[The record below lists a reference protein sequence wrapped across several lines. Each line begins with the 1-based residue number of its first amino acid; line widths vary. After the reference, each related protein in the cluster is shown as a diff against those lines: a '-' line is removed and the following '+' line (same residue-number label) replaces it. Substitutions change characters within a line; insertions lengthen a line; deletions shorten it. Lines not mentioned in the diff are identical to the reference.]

1 MDTAVLLEYA
11 WVLLVL
17 IGLEGVLAADNA
29 VVLAMVIRHLPEEQR
44 KKALFYGLAGAFV
57 FRFASLFLISY
68 LIDVWQIQAIGAIY
82 LLYLSLH
89 YIWRKFI
96 LHKTKSAKSVKAPAS
111 FWKTVLKVELADFAF
126 AVDSILA
133 AVALAMTLPETALP
147 TIGQMDGG
155 QFIVVLLGGIVGIV
169 IMRFAA
175 SKFVSLLE
183 KRPNLETGAYI
194 IVGWV
199 GVKLAVFTISHP
211 DLGILPE
218 HFPESTPWKLIFWSV
233 LVLIIIISWIASG
246 KGKKPEQEHSIT

>member
-1 MDTAVLLEYA
+1 METAVLLEYA

-246 KGKKPEQEHSIT
+246 KGKKPKQEHSIT

>member
-1 MDTAVLLEYA
+1 MDTALLLEYG
-11 WVLLVL
+11 WVLLIL

-29 VVLAMVIRHLPEEQR
+29 VVLAMVIRHLPTDQR

-68 LIDVWQIQAIGAIY
+68 LVDVWQIQAIGAIY

-96 LHKTKSAKSVKAPAS
+96 MYKTKSAKSVKAPS
-111 FWKTVLKVELADFAF
+111 GFWKTVLKVELADFAF

-133 AVALAMTLPETALP
+133 AVALAMTLPETNLP
-147 TIGQMDGG
+147 MIGQMDGG
-155 QFIVVLLGGIVGIV
+155 HFIVILTGGIVGIV

-175 SKFVSLLE
+175 SKFVTLLE

-199 GVKLAVFTISHP
+199 GVKLAVFTLSHP
-211 DLGILPE
+211 DLAVLPE
-218 HFPESTPWKLIFWSV
+218 HFPESTPWKLTFWSV
-233 LVLIIIISWIASG
+233 LVLIIVISWVTSG
-246 KGKKPEQEHSIT
+246 KGKQRVEQ

>member
-1 MDTAVLLEYA
+1 MTTAILLEYA

-17 IGLEGVLAADNA
+17 IGLEGILAADNA
-29 VVLAMVIRHLPEEQR
+29 VVLAMVIRHLPEKQR
-44 KKALFYGLAGAFV
+44 KKALFYGLAGAFI

-68 LIDVWQIQAIGAIY
+68 LIEVWQIQAVGAVY

-96 LHKTKSAKSVKAPAS
+96 RHKTKSAKAVKAPAG

-133 AVALAMTLPETALP
+133 AVALAMTLPETTLP
-147 TIGQMDGG
+147 RIGQMDGG
-155 QFIVVLLGGIVGIV
+155 QFIVILLGGIVGII

-199 GVKLAVFTISHP
+199 GVKLAVFTLSHP
-211 DLGILPE
+211 DLGVLPE
-218 HFPESTPWKLIFWSV
+218 HFPESTPWKIIFWSV
-233 LVLIIIISWIASG
+233 LVLIVLISWFTS
-246 KGKKPEQEHSIT
+246 KKKEDTPKEVDV

>member
-1 MDTAVLLEYA
+1 MDTTVWLEYA
-11 WVLLVL
+11 WVLVVL

-29 VVLAMVIRHLPEEQR
+29 VVLAMVIRHLPDDER

-68 LIDVWQIQAIGAIY
+68 LVDVWQIQAIGAIY
-82 LLYLSLH
+82 LLYLALH

-133 AVALAMTLPETALP
+133 AVALAMTLPETPLP
-147 TIGQMDGG
+147 RIGQMDGG
-155 QFIVVLLGGIVGIV
+155 QFFVVLLGGIVGIV

-175 SKFVSLLE
+175 SKFVGLLE
-183 KRPNLETGAYI
+183 KRPNLETGAYV

-199 GVKLAVFTISHP
+199 GVKLAVFTLSHP
-211 DLGILPE
+211 DLGVLPV
-218 HFPESTPWKLIFWSV
+218 HFPESTTWKLIFWGV
-233 LVLIIIISWIASG
+233 LVLIIIISWVTSG
-246 KGKKPEQEHSIT
+246 KKGIKEKEAVT